1 MATKLEIE
9 LTSQLDSDSWTW
21 RAAGARSPK
30 GTVATKLLYE
40 GAKIGDITKAEVQM
54 GLDGIE
60 VLSVTAPA
68 TKKKQGDNRIEL
80 VGSSSNE
87 PAVTISLKKK
97 DRPNRGARGSSE
109 RPRQGAD
116 RPRSGQ
122 NPRERGVRN
131 ERPNDGDRSG
141 SSTRT
146 ARSRP
151 GATDRRRPTRPE
163 PKRLHP
169 KELHRKEVIEA
180 LLPEHRPIGEALMR
194 GGLPAVRTAIAEQNA
209 RAAAVGNPETP
220 VDATL
225 KIAEDILP
233 RLRVATWLD
242 RAEAAIEVANDV
254 SLKDLRSIVAAA
266 DRSAKNPQVTELVT
280 KLTEVLTSRARL
292 ETEKWQSE
300 VAEALEQNRLVR
312 ALRLAAKLPDSSAKL
327 PTEVTQRM
335 IAACN
340 EEMNAETPSDRWMV
354 LIDAVA
360 QSPIRRQVQPQS
372 LPTDATPELIEFAK
386 ENAGRIPALAALTGV
401 SVPPPP
407 RPEIL
412 AKVPKTSRPAKQT
425 TPESTPTAVVHE
437 EATPVEDVIVPKATP
452 VEDVIVPEATPVED
466 VIVPEATPVEDTS
479 VDNA

>member
-1 MATKLEIE
+1 
-9 LTSQLDSDSWTW
+9 
-21 RAAGARSPK
+21 
-30 GTVATKLLYE
+30 
-40 GAKIGDITKAEVQM
+40 
-54 GLDGIE
+54 
-60 VLSVTAPA
+60 
-68 TKKKQGDNRIEL
+68 
-80 VGSSSNE
+80 
-87 PAVTISLKKK
+87 
-97 DRPNRGARGSSE
+97 
-109 RPRQGAD
+109 
-116 RPRSGQ
+116 
-122 NPRERGVRN
+122 
-131 ERPNDGDRSG
+131 
-141 SSTRT
+141 
-146 ARSRP
+146 
-151 GATDRRRPTRPE
+151 
-163 PKRLHP
+163 
-169 KELHRKEVIEA
+169 
-180 LLPEHRPIGEALMR
+180 MR

-209 RAAAVGNPETP
+209 RAAAAGNPETP

-266 DRSAKNPQVTELVT
+266 DRSAKNPQVTELVA
-280 KLTEVLTSRARL
+280 KLTDVLTSRTRL

-335 IAACN
+335 VASCN

-360 QSPIRRQVQPQS
+360 QSPIRRQVQPRS

-425 TPESTPTAVVHE
+425 TPGSTPTAVVHE
-437 EATPVEDVIVPKATP
+437 EATPVEDVIVPETTP
-452 VEDVIVPEATPVED
+452 A
-466 VIVPEATPVEDTS
+466 EDTS